1 MLRIKI
7 KGRINE
13 NYFKNIITLKIM
25 SKAIAN
31 RIGIKKE
38 KAEQIAE
45 LIMDIF
51 GYDNRIIDNVL
62 NPEDRQLLYMLESEG
77 LISTGR
83 DEQRLHDGRE
93 WLTHYWELNK
103 GVIIKYANN
112 LYKNKIKNNKYSLDK
127 NNKNIN
133 IYSTLTEDMWIN
145 RKNSIGKT
153 GS

>member
-7 KGRINE
+7 KGKINE

-31 RIGIKKE
+31 RIGIKKA

-45 LIMDIF
+45 LIMDMF
-51 GYDNRIIDNVL
+51 GYDNRIIDNIL
-62 NPEDRQLLYMLESEG
+62 NPEDRQLLYMLQSEG

-83 DEQRLHDGRE
+83 EEQRLHDGRE

-103 GVIIKYANN
+103 VVIIRYANN
-112 LYKNKIKNNKYSLDK
+112 LHKNKMRSNEYRFEK

-145 RKNSIGKT
+145 RKNSIDKT
-153 GS
+153 VS